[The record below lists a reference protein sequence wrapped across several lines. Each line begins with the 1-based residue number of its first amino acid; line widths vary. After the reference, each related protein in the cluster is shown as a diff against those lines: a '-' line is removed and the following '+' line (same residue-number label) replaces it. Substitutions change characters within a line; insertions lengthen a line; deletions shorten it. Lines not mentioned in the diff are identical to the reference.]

1 VHGAGGPRTYV
12 DRGNPIWR
20 VIWRTAYVVV
30 RRSGRLVRLFVIMGT
45 PGYDNEIVEL
55 HLLGRRSGRPRPV
68 LLTLIRFDGAWYVGH
83 PNGPRAWLANLAAAD
98 SAVMSL
104 PRSGSVRVRGVAL
117 RLGRERDA
125 VIRQTP
131 FQQPWP
137 GSMLYR
143 AALRHILRA
152 GIYYRLERLE
162 DVQPPR
168 A

>member
-1 VHGAGGPRTYV
+1 VDGPRGPRTYV
-12 DRGNPIWR
+12 DLGNPFWR
-20 VIWRTAYVVV
+20 VIWRMGYVVV
-30 RRSGRLVRLFVIMGT
+30 RRSGRLVRLFVVIGA

-55 HLLGRRSGRPRPV
+55 RLVGRRSGRPRPV

-98 SAVMSL
+98 SVVMSL
-104 PRSGSVRVRGVAL
+104 PKSGSVRVRGVAL

-125 VIRQTP
+125 VIRQTA

-143 AALRHILRA
+143 AAQRHILRA

-162 DVQPPR
+162 ALERAPP
-168 A
+168 